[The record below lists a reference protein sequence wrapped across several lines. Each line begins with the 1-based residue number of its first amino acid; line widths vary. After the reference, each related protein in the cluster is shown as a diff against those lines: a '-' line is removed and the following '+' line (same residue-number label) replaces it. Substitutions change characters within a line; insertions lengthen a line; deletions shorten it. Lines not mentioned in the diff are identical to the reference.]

1 MDDKLLRDGGGG
13 GVNVTPEPAESELTV
28 PPIASEEGE
37 EFVKGAS
44 ELGQRD
50 QRSLANSVLLVL
62 TVTFAMIVNVRN
74 SFFFE
79 FFVSF

>member
-1 MDDKLLRDGGGG
+1 MDDKLLRDGGGGGGG

-28 PPIASEEGE
+28 PQGE
-37 EFVKGAS
+37 EFVKETS
-44 ELGQRD
+44 ELVQRD

-74 SFFFE
+74 SFFF
-79 FFVSF
+79 